1 MARNASDQGRE
12 MPADP
17 TETLQRAESSVAS
30 PMTPL
35 GQGATPA
42 EKSDVMVRLSRFVLR
57 RRRWVVAFWV
67 VVTLVG
73 MASAGRVTKALSD
86 TYDVPGHP
94 GYEANQLIAKTYNSG
109 GNNPPIVAVV
119 TVPPGSDVDSPSVK
133 SGFSDVVQRIAAAA
147 PEARVASY
155 FSTGNRA
162 FVSHDGRTTFVVIY
176 PPPEPGTYGQSPKA
190 LTAITAAVAGQQV
203 DGSAVHVTGIEA
215 LNSSS
220 GQKGGLS
227 LLAESLVGGLGALL
241 VLAFVFA
248 SVLALVPLMIAVAS
262 IMASFL
268 LVWALTAATQVNSL
282 VEFLIALV
290 GLGVAIDYSLLI
302 IARWREE
309 RAHGH
314 EGEDAIVRA
323 MSTAGRAVIF
333 SGTTVAIGLLAL
345 VALPLPFIRSV
356 GLGGMLI
363 PLVSVAAALTL
374 LPVILFK
381 LGGRL
386 DWPHIRSEDRP
397 SRFWTRWAAFV
408 VRHRGLVAGVAAAI
422 LVMLALA
429 ATSIHLGSAQG
440 EPDALAER
448 GSAHQGLVALERSGI
463 NGGALMPIE
472 VVTTERYATR
482 IVDAVS
488 NMNGVH
494 GASAPSGPSW
504 ARDGRRIVD
513 VFPTSDVSSTVDR
526 VAAAVHRVAPSAGV
540 GGVTAQN
547 DDFIAAAYRSFPL
560 MLAIIAV
567 LTILLLA
574 LALRSLVL
582 PVKAV
587 VVNLLSISAALGVLV
602 LVWQKGYGS
611 HALWGVPATQA
622 VLSWLPLIV
631 FAFLFGLSMDY
642 EVFILSRMRE
652 EYDKS
657 GSTATAVE
665 RGIGRTGRLVTSA
678 ALVMFLGF
686 VAMASAPNSAVKMM
700 ATGLGAGILLDA
712 VIIRALFVPAVVA
725 LFGQWNWWLPQPLAR
740 LLRVQTSD
748 LAVQ

>member
-1 MARNASDQGRE
+1 
-12 MPADP
+12 MPGDP
-17 TETLQRAESSVAS
+17 TKTLYGAELTVNV
-30 PMTPL
+30 PVRPL
-35 GQGATPA
+35 GDRGQAA
-42 EKSDVMVRLSRFVLR
+42 EGSDVMARLSTFVLR
-57 RRRWVVAFWV
+57 RRRWVVLFWA
-67 VVTLVG
+67 VVTLIG
-73 MASAGRVTKALSD
+73 MASAGRVAKALSD
-86 TYDVPGHP
+86 QYAVPGHP
-94 GYEANQLIAKTYNSG
+94 GYQANELIAKTFNTG
-109 GNNPPIVAVV
+109 GNNPPILADV
-119 TVPPGSDVDSPSVK
+119 TLRPGSNVGSASAK
-133 SGFSDVVQRIAAAA
+133 AGLAQLSQRIQAAA
-147 PEARVASY
+147 PAARVASY
-155 FSTGNRA
+155 ASTGDRA
-162 FVSHDGRTTFVVIY
+162 FVSRDGRTTFVVIY

-190 LTAITAAVAGQQV
+190 LKAITAAVSGMQV
-203 DGSAVHVTGIEA
+203 DGGAVHVTGIEA

-227 LLAESLVGGLGALL
+227 LLAEGMVGGVGALL
-241 VLAFVFA
+241 VLVFVFA
-248 SVLALVPLMIAVAS
+248 SVLALVPLVIALAS

-314 EGEDAIVRA
+314 QGEDAIVRA

-381 LGGRL
+381 LGARL

-397 SRFWTRWAAFV
+397 SRFWTRWAGLV
-408 VRHRGLVAGVAAAI
+408 VRRRGLAAGVGAAVLIA
-422 LVMLALA
+422 LAFA

-440 EPDALAER
+440 EPDALAQR
-448 GSAHQGLVALERSGI
+448 GAAHQGLVALERSGI
-463 NGGALMPIE
+463 GNGALMPIE
-472 VVTTERYATR
+472 IVTTAPQAAG
-482 IVDAVS
+482 IVHAVS
-488 NMNGVH
+488 NVSGVH
-494 GASAPSGPSW
+494 GASAPRGANW
-504 ARDGRRIVD
+504 TRGGRVIVD
-513 VFPTSDVSSTVDR
+513 VVPNSDASDTVDR
-526 VAAAVHRVAPSAGV
+526 VTAATHRVAPSAGV

-547 DDFIAAAYRSFPL
+547 DDFISAAYGSFPL
-560 MLAIIAV
+560 MLAIIAL
-567 LTILLLA
+567 LTVVLLA
-574 LALRSLVL
+574 RALRSLLL

-587 VVNLLSISAALGVLV
+587 LVNLLSISAAWGVLV

-611 HALWGVPATQA
+611 QALWGVSATQA

-642 EVFILSRMRE
+642 EVFILTRMRE
-652 EYDKS
+652 EYDDS
-657 GSTATAVE
+657 RSTETAVV

-712 VIIRALFVPAVVA
+712 VIVRSLLVPAVVA
-725 LFGQWNWWLPQPLAR
+725 LLGRWNWWLPQPLAR
-740 LLRVQTSD
+740 LLRVNSAE
-748 LAVQ
+748 LAVR